1 MFGAGA
7 LEWEEDI
14 FYYRTGIALKM
25 YKDGFFRTKI

>member
-7 LEWEEDI
+7 AEWDEDI

-25 YKDGFFRTKI
+25 YNDGLFRTRI